1 METKNREKMLAI
13 AAGVALA
20 LLLLNYLVISPLI
33 DGWQSRTKQIKD
45 LRDRI
50 ANGAMLIRRQ
60 DTVESRWDYM
70 RTNALDSNPTA
81 AERQLFTAF
90 DRWVKQSGATEGSFR
105 PQLHETDDNY
115 STIDCR
121 ADISG
126 DMEVIRRFLYN
137 MEKDPMGVRINSFE
151 LT

>member
-81 AERQLFTAF
+81 AERQLFTLF
-90 DRWVKQSGATEGSFR
+90 DGWMETSGGTEGSFR

-121 ADISG
+121 ADVSG
-126 DMEVIRRFLYN
+126 TMQTILHFLYN
-137 MEKDPMGVRINSFE
+137 MEKDTKAVKINSFE
-151 LT
+151 LN